1 MVPPDKPVVTV
12 ASKSKS
18 AVQLKW
24 TKNSKADFFYVYRL
38 DNGKWSRIGT
48 VKAGTYQYKDTTVKR
63 GKTYK
68 YRVRAGAK
76 VNGKN
81 YYSVYGQS
89 KECKI

>member
-38 DNGKWSRIGT
+38 DSGKWSRIGT

-68 YRVRAGAK
+68 YRVTRW
-76 VNGKN
+76 
-81 YYSVYGQS
+81 
-89 KECKI
+89 C